1 MERIREI
8 ETLYLYRNSN
18 LNYIG
23 IFSETMNQEESEV
36 KYLKLWK
43 IFAWNLMFREM
54 ILQNWKSNDFLSQT
68 KTEGINYQQTYT
80 CEKEIKKLKEILQT
94 KERQCMS
101 GNWTC

>member
-36 KYLKLWK
+36 KYLKL
-43 IFAWNLMFREM
+43 
-54 ILQNWKSNDFLSQT
+54 
-68 KTEGINYQQTYT
+68 
-80 CEKEIKKLKEILQT
+80 
-94 KERQCMS
+94 
-101 GNWTC
+101 